1 MFDRDAFFGLVEEIS
16 TAQYLQD
23 DKEILET
30 VIPKVE
36 DLNEYV
42 LAAKRVPKE
51 PNQWQ
56 KLFLN
61 DRFNNGFGSISLIA
75 TACLVI
81 FFLVTPDKKLQNQYA
96 FGSVIACFLPAYI
109 WGESTKRV
117 KKNLNLPID

>member
-51 PNQWQ
+51 PNRWQ

-61 DRFNNGFGSISLIA
+61 DRFNNGFASISLLA

-81 FFLVTPDKKLQNQYA
+81 FFLVTPDTKLQNKQA
-96 FGSVIACFLPAYI
+96 FGLIVGCFLPAYI
-109 WGESTKRV
+109 WGKSTKGV